1 VTDAHCRDPHS
12 TGPVGYFVVP
22 NQLPAASYTVEQAAG
37 LEAEKSAGIGAVQEW
52 GGTEDCSPPR
62 EQLDDEKS

>member
-1 VTDAHCRDPHS
+1 
-12 TGPVGYFVVP
+12 VVP